1 MSNYHG
7 LLLDADRMA
16 TELGKR
22 GQDWADKD
30 AAFRA
35 LDEASKSIL
44 SQAMLAADDG
54 PVTIKEAKA
63 RASVLYKDHLRDLDA
78 ARQAANKARVSY
90 DVYRVYV
97 DLVRTNAAGQRAL
110 VDIR

>member
-1 MSNYHG
+1 MSNHDG
-7 LLLDADRMA
+7 LLLDADKLA
-16 TELGKR
+16 TELGRR

-44 SQAMLAADDG
+44 SQAMLAVEDG
-54 PVTIKEAKA
+54 PVSIRDAKA
-63 RASVLYKDHLRDLDA
+63 RASALYMDHLRDLDN
-78 ARQAANKARVSY
+78 ARASANKARVSY